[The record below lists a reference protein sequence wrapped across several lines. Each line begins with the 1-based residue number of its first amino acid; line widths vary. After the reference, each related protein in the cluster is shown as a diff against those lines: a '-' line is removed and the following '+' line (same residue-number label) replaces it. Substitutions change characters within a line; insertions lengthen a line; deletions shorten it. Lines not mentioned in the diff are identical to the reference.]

1 MKNNK
6 INIVIK
12 VVSIL
17 GIIFGLVS
25 LLTPWSYSLFTFG
38 YFSENSSSLFYIDF
52 FTNSSIKDTN
62 YYYQL
67 VFFAFV
73 MIIIFILT
81 ILALINVLSFI
92 NKVDIERPN
101 TFLFVSSLFIIN
113 IILYTTAISL
123 LPFNIYTAQT
133 SYSSGFIT
141 AIIAF
146 IIFFILFIFKS
157 VFYQE
162 SEMIQETKLEDES
175 LNILKTRYA
184 KGEITKEQFEQMK
197 KDLEG

>member
-113 IILYTTAISL
+113 IIWA
-123 LPFNIYTAQT
+123 
-133 SYSSGFIT
+133 
-141 AIIAF
+141 
-146 IIFFILFIFKS
+146 
-157 VFYQE
+157 
-162 SEMIQETKLEDES
+162 
-175 LNILKTRYA
+175 
-184 KGEITKEQFEQMK
+184 
-197 KDLEG
+197 